1 MFTAWNKYLF
11 TCLNSG
17 SCAREN
23 MNFYRNQVEAVYF
36 YNAMYLALYSSFPYA
51 VKSSKKWT
59 WIKVWWNIKTYSLYL
74 KFGIQ
79 MK

>member
-36 YNAMYLALYSSFPYA
+36 YNAVYLALYSFFFLR
-51 VKSSKKWT
+51 SKIIEK
-59 WIKVWWNIKTYSLYL
+59 
-74 KFGIQ
+74 
-79 MK
+79 MDMD